1 MKLKQIIESAGIYK
15 EAAAPAP
22 AQPAAPVQQA
32 APAHQHIA
40 PIEQEK
46 MSPEQKKQLL
56 EMMNQFNECGKSLY
70 GYGDVR
76 QIAEKLVKVSEL
88 AESYALQE
96 SGEDFLQVGQIQK
109 DMKEVRKHAGDL
121 AKCAKDAWL
130 KNEQMKALYEK
141 IGGNLSRYY
150 ELN

>member
-1 MKLKQIIESAGIYK
+1 MKLKQIIENAGIYK
-15 EAAAPAP
+15 EASPAP
-22 AQPAAPVQQA
+22 IQQA
-32 APAHQHIA
+32 ATLPSAA
-40 PIEQEK
+40 PTNAPNEKEK

-56 EMMNQFNECGKSLY
+56 EMMNQFNECGKALY

-109 DMKEVRKHAGDL
+109 DMKEVRKHSSDL
-121 AKCAKDAWL
+121 AKLSKDAWL